1 MGLEFKVVD
10 RRKTDP
16 EIIEKI
22 SELRNITKEKVIKM
36 MKHACWTPQQ
46 FADLTG
52 KTVHTINNLTV
63 RGKQVKGEMVPALT
77 ICSCFPTKEKPG
89 PKFIVR
95 DEQSEEILMKSLK

>member
-1 MGLEFKVVD
+1 MELKFKPVNLK
-10 RRKTDP
+10 RTDDK
-16 EIIEKI
+16 IIERI
-22 SELRNITKEKVIKM
+22 SEVRGIPIEHVRKM
-36 MKHACWTPQQ
+36 VKHTCWTPQQ